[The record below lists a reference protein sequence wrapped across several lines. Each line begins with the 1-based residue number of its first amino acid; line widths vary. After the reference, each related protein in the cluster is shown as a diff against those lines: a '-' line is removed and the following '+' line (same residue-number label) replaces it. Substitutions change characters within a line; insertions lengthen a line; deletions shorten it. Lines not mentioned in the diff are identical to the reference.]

1 MLHDSSNS
9 LVPSGALS
17 RCSPIRVLRRLQP
30 THGTGP
36 NGKNDRTFDRLHDA
50 AQKVLYC
57 VSLYWQCHQ
66 LQERSFFIKRRQVPL
81 CARCTGMLIG
91 PALFPL
97 CLVRFSW
104 TVLVI
109 LLAAFF
115 ADALT
120 QFLGLRSSN
129 NPLRLASGIG
139 FSVGFL
145 GLLYGAAKW
154 LLNTTA

>member
-1 MLHDSSNS
+1 MLYESSNS
-9 LVPSGALS
+9 LVPSALS
-17 RCSPIRVLRRLQP
+17 RCSSLRVQRRLQP
-30 THGTGP
+30 THGTGL
-36 NGKNDRTFDRLHDA
+36 NKSTFDRLHDT
-50 AQKVLYC
+50 AQKVLYR

-81 CARCTGMLIG
+81 CARCTGVLIG
-91 PALFPL
+91 PVLFPL

-109 LLAAFF
+109 LLVAFF

-129 NPLRLASGIG
+129 NPLRFASGIG

-145 GLLYGAAKW
+145 GVLYGAAKW